1 MEIEVERRGAVTL
14 VTLNRPE
21 SANALSISARDALE
35 AALMAFDA
43 DPAARVA
50 VLTGA
55 GDKSFCAG
63 ADLRAPPAAV
73 AAPPDGAD
81 ATDRP
86 LVRDLG
92 LAKPVIAAINGHAL
106 GGGLELALLA
116 DIRIAA
122 AHATFGL
129 TEARLGSMPGSGGT
143 QRLPRLIGEGHALLM
158 ALSAQRIAAAE
169 ALQWGL
175 VSRVVP
181 GPELLAAALDLA
193 QAIADNAPLSVRA
206 ILRAVREG
214 RQMPLAQGL
223 ALERELFTMIRAT
236 ADRAE
241 GRAAFRERRTPCF
254 KGACWRLAAR
264 LGPRSPIVSRSR
276 AWGRRRKASC
286 PGAPRST
293 SASRRSA
300 TRSPMRAC
308 ASTTSTGC

>member
-21 SANALSISARDALE
+21 SANALSIAARDALE
-35 AALMAFDA
+35 AALVSFDA
-43 DPAARVA
+43 DPAARVV

-55 GDKSFCAG
+55 GDKAFCAG
-63 ADLRAPPAAV
+63 ADLRAEPAVPV
-73 AAPPDGAD
+73 APSGGAD
-81 ATDRP
+81 VADRP

-92 LAKPVIAAINGHAL
+92 LSKPVLAAINGHAL

-143 QRLPRLIGEGHALLM
+143 QRLPRLIGDGHALLM
-158 ALSAQRIAAAE
+158 ALSAQRIGAAE

-181 GPELLAAALDLA
+181 GPELLPAALGLA
-193 QAIADNAPLSVRA
+193 QAIAANAPLSVRA

-214 RQMPLAQGL
+214 GQMPLAQGL
-223 ALERELFTMIRAT
+223 ALERQLFNAIRAT

-241 GRAAFRERRTPCF
+241 GRAAFRERRAPDF
-254 KGACWRLAAR
+254 KGA
-264 LGPRSPIVSRSR
+264 
-276 AWGRRRKASC
+276 
-286 PGAPRST
+286 
-293 SASRRSA
+293 
-300 TRSPMRAC
+300 
-308 ASTTSTGC
+308 

>member
-21 SANALSISARDALE
+21 SANALSIAARDALE

-43 DPAARVA
+43 EPAARVA

-55 GDKSFCAG
+55 GDKSFCSG
-63 ADLRAPPAAV
+63 ADLRATPAAV
-73 AAPPDGAD
+73 AAPPGGAD
-81 ATDRP
+81 AADRP

-193 QAIADNAPLSVRA
+193 QAIAANAPLSVRA

-214 RQMPLAQGL
+214 RQLPLAQGL
-223 ALERELFTMIRAT
+223 ALERELFTTIRAT

-241 GRAAFRERRTPCF
+241 GRAAFRERRTPDF
-254 KGACWRLAAR
+254 KGA
-264 LGPRSPIVSRSR
+264 
-276 AWGRRRKASC
+276 
-286 PGAPRST
+286 
-293 SASRRSA
+293 
-300 TRSPMRAC
+300 
-308 ASTTSTGC
+308 

>member
-21 SANALSISARDALE
+21 SANALSIAARDALE
-35 AALMAFDA
+35 AALVAFDA

-63 ADLRAPPAAV
+63 ADLRAVPAAP
-73 AAPPDGAD
+73 AGGTDSG
-81 ATDRP
+81 DRP

-92 LAKPVIAAINGHAL
+92 LAKPLLAAINGHAL

-143 QRLPRLIGEGHALLM
+143 QRLPRLIGDGHALLM

-169 ALQWGL
+169 ALRWGL
-175 VSRVVP
+175 VSRVVS
-181 GPELLAAALDLA
+181 GPELLPAALELA
-193 QAIADNAPLSVRA
+193 QAIAANAPLSVRA

-214 RQMPLAQGL
+214 RQMPLVQGL
-223 ALERELFTMIRAT
+223 ALERELFTLIRAT

-241 GRAAFRERRTPCF
+241 GRAAFRERRTPDF
-254 KGACWRLAAR
+254 KGA
-264 LGPRSPIVSRSR
+264 
-276 AWGRRRKASC
+276 
-286 PGAPRST
+286 
-293 SASRRSA
+293 
-300 TRSPMRAC
+300 
-308 ASTTSTGC
+308 